1 MTTDGPTHSWD
12 GKIMT
17 PMHDRLGRPGAEGPE
32 PRPELP
38 PAPCVTV
45 MEQTAHQSARKV
57 LQALLNVDIDDPG
70 SVDAFQNRRRG
81 DADLHRM
88 MEKAIA
94 PWFGR
99 P

>member
-1 MTTDGPTHSWD
+1 
-12 GKIMT
+12 
-17 PMHDRLGRPGAEGPE
+17 
-32 PRPELP
+32 
-38 PAPCVTV
+38 

-70 SVDAFQNRRRG
+70 SVEAFQNRRR
-81 DADLHRM
+81 R
-88 MEKAIA
+88 EKAIA

>member
-1 MTTDGPTHSWD
+1 MPSVSRTCDALVEVQ
-12 GKIMT
+12 
-17 PMHDRLGRPGAEGPE
+17 HDQLEAFASRRPRDHG
-32 PRPELP
+32 EL
-38 PAPCVTV
+38 AIK
-45 MEQTAHQSARKV
+45 TAAAFSARKV

-70 SVDAFQNRRRG
+70 SVEAFHNRRRR

-94 PWFGR
+94 PWFGK